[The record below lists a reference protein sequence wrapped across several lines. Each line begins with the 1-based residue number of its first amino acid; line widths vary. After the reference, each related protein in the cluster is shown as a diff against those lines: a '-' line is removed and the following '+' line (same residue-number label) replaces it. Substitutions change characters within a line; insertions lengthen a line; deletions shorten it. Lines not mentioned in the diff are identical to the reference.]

1 MVRGV
6 SAPNLGVYLIQQQ
19 YKTCR
24 VDKPVN
30 LAVSLIQAQY
40 KICRGDKGT
49 SLCTSNNVPAKVK
62 GDKIMANENVNAAA
76 TNVANENVNALE
88 ARVNELISLGM
99 PADLARDTAKEELE
113 AKLKMAEEA
122 EKPKSSGSTDYD
134 DIVDELIRRENVKVY
149 KNVHVINATITEKPN
164 YFMISLT
171 LDRKVRAMRAEG
183 PDGGFVETE
192 HNVIFSSN
200 FALGGVVKHNRKIN
214 WLANDLVKNADAF
227 KLIVINSTI
236 TIANEAVSAG
246 EEYVNPFSTNG
257 SSTIMQ
263 NDTFV
268 NHIIDI
274 QVDDDTADDVRFAKR
289 EVLKDLIR
297 GK

>member
-62 GDKIMANENVNAAA
+62 GDKIMANENANAGA

-99 PADLARDTAKEELE
+99 PADLARDTAKEEFE
-113 AKLKMAEEA
+113 AKAKLAEEA
-122 EKPKSSGSTDYD
+122 EKPKSSGSSDYD
-134 DIVDELIRRENVKVY
+134 DIVNELIRRENVKVY
-149 KNVHVINATITEKPN
+149 KNVHVVNATITEKPN

-257 SSTIMQ
+257 SSTIMA

-274 QVDDDTADDVRFAKR
+274 QVDDDTADDVRYAKR

>member
-62 GDKIMANENVNAAA
+62 GDKIMANENANAGA

-99 PADLARDTAKEELE
+99 PADLARDTAKEEFE
-113 AKLKMAEEA
+113 AKAKLAEEA
-122 EKPKSSGSTDYD
+122 EKPKSSGSSDYD
-134 DIVDELIRRENVKVY
+134 DIVNELIRRENVKVY
-149 KNVHVINATITEKPN
+149 KNVHVVNATITEKPN

-236 TIANEAVSAG
+236 SIANEAVSAG

-257 SSTIMQ
+257 SSTVMA

-274 QVDDDTADDVRFAKR
+274 QVDDDTADDVRYAKR

>member
-1 MVRGV
+1 
-6 SAPNLGVYLIQQQ
+6 
-19 YKTCR
+19 
-24 VDKPVN
+24 
-30 LAVSLIQAQY
+30 
-40 KICRGDKGT
+40 
-49 SLCTSNNVPAKVK
+49 
-62 GDKIMANENVNAAA
+62 MANENVNAAVTNA
-76 TNVANENVNALE
+76 TNVANDALE

-99 PADLARDTAKEELE
+99 PADLARDTAKEEAE

-149 KNVHVINATITEKPN
+149 KNVHVINATITEKAN

-257 SSTIMQ
+257 SSTIMT

>member
-30 LAVSLIQAQY
+30 LAASLIQAQY

-62 GDKIMANENVNAAA
+62 GDKIMANENANAGA

-99 PADLARDTAKEELE
+99 PADLARDTAKEEFE
-113 AKLKMAEEA
+113 AKAKLAEEA
-122 EKPKSSGSTDYD
+122 EKPKSSGSSDYD
-134 DIVDELIRRENVKVY
+134 DIVNELIRRENVKVY
-149 KNVHVINATITEKPN
+149 KNVHVVNATITEKPN

-257 SSTIMQ
+257 SSTIMA

-274 QVDDDTADDVRFAKR
+274 QVDDDTADDVRYAKR

>member
-49 SLCTSNNVPAKVK
+49 SLCTSNNVPTKVK
-62 GDKIMANENVNAAA
+62 GDKIMANENVNA
-76 TNVANENVNALE
+76 NVANAIEESAE
-88 ARVNELISLGM
+88 FKARVNELIALNM
-99 PADLARDTAKEELE
+99 PAELAHDTAKEEFE
-113 AKLKMAEEA
+113 AKAKLSEEA

-134 DIVDELIRRENVKVY
+134 DIVNELIRRENVKVY

-246 EEYVNPFSTNG
+246 EEYINPFSTNG

-274 QVDDDTADDVRFAKR
+274 QVDDDTADDVRYAKR

>member
-40 KICRGDKGT
+40 KICRSDKGT

-62 GDKIMANENVNAAA
+62 GDKIMADENVNAAA

-99 PADLARDTAKEELE
+99 PVDLARDTAKEELE
-113 AKLKMAEEA
+113 AKVKIAEEA

-134 DIVDELIRRENVKVY
+134 DIVDELVRRENVKVY

-171 LDRKVRAMRAEG
+171 LDRKIRAMRAEG
-183 PDGGFVETE
+183 LDGGFVETE

-257 SSTIMQ
+257 SSTIMT

-274 QVDDDTADDVRFAKR
+274 QVDDDTADDVRYAKR

>member
-1 MVRGV
+1 MVKGL
-6 SAPNLGVYLIQQQ
+6 SALNLGVYLIQQQ

-30 LAVSLIQAQY
+30 LAASLIQAQY

-49 SLCTSNNVPAKVK
+49 SLCTSNNVPAKIK
-62 GDKIMANENVNAAA
+62 GDKIMANENANAGA

-99 PADLARDTAKEELE
+99 PADLARDTAKEEFE
-113 AKLKMAEEA
+113 AKAKLAEEA
-122 EKPKSSGSTDYD
+122 EKPKSSGSSDYD
-134 DIVDELIRRENVKVY
+134 DIVNELIRRENVKVY
-149 KNVHVINATITEKPN
+149 KNVHVVNATITEKPN

-257 SSTIMQ
+257 SSTIMA

-274 QVDDDTADDVRFAKR
+274 QVDDDTADDVRYAKR

>member
-6 SAPNLGVYLIQQQ
+6 SAPNLGGYLIQQQ

-30 LAVSLIQAQY
+30 LAASLIQAQY

-62 GDKIMANENVNAAA
+62 GDKIMANENANAAA

-113 AKLKMAEEA
+113 AKLKIAEEA

-134 DIVDELIRRENVKVY
+134 DIVDELIRRDNVKVY

-171 LDRKVRAMRAEG
+171 LDRKIRTMRSKG
-183 PDGGFVETE
+183 PDSGFAETE
-192 HNVIFSSN
+192 HNVIFSTN

-214 WLANDLVKNADAF
+214 WLGNDLVKNADAF

-263 NDTFV
+263 NNTFI

-274 QVDDDTADDVRFAKR
+274 QVDDDTADDVRYAKR

>member
-40 KICRGDKGT
+40 KTCRGDKGI

-99 PADLARDTAKEELE
+99 PADLARDTAKEEFE
-113 AKLKMAEEA
+113 AKAKLAEEA

-274 QVDDDTADDVRFAKR
+274 QVDDDTADDVRYAKR

>member
-30 LAVSLIQAQY
+30 LAASLIQAQY

-62 GDKIMANENVNAAA
+62 GDKIMANENVNA
-76 TNVANENVNALE
+76 LE

-99 PADLARDTAKEELE
+99 PADLARDTAKEEFE
-113 AKLKMAEEA
+113 AKAKLAEEA
-122 EKPKSSGSTDYD
+122 EKPKSSGSSDYD

-149 KNVHVINATITEKPN
+149 KNVHVVNATITEKPN

-183 PDGGFVETE
+183 PDDGFVETE

-257 SSTIMQ
+257 SSTIMA

-274 QVDDDTADDVRFAKR
+274 QVDDDTADDVRYAKR

>member
-24 VDKPVN
+24 VDKSVN

-76 TNVANENVNALE
+76 TNVVNENVNALE

-99 PADLARDTAKEELE
+99 PADLARDTAKEEFE
-113 AKLKMAEEA
+113 AKAKLAEEA

-171 LDRKVRAMRAEG
+171 LDKKVRAMRAEG
-183 PDGGFVETE
+183 PDGGFIETE

-246 EEYVNPFSTNG
+246 EEYINPFSTNG
-257 SSTIMQ
+257 SSTVMQ

>member
-1 MVRGV
+1 MIRGV

-30 LAVSLIQAQY
+30 LAVILIQAQY
-40 KICRGDKGT
+40 KICRGNKGT
-49 SLCTSNNVPAKVK
+49 SLCTSNNVPAKIK

-76 TNVANENVNALE
+76 ATNVANDALE
-88 ARVNELISLGM
+88 ARVNELISMGM
-99 PADLARDTAKEELE
+99 PADLARDTAKEEAE

-122 EKPKSSGSTDYD
+122 EKPKSSGNTDYD
-134 DIVDELIRRENVKVY
+134 DIVDELIRRPNVKVY
-149 KNVHVINATITEKPN
+149 KNVHVVNATITEKPN

-257 SSTIMQ
+257 SSTVMA

-268 NHIIDI
+268 NHIINI
-274 QVDDDTADDVRFAKR
+274 EVDDDTADDVRFAKR

>member
-6 SAPNLGVYLIQQQ
+6 SAPNLCVYLIQQQ

-40 KICRGDKGT
+40 KICRGDKGR

-76 TNVANENVNALE
+76 KNVANENANALE

-99 PADLARDTAKEELE
+99 PADLARDTAKEEFE
-113 AKLKMAEEA
+113 AKAKLAEEA

-134 DIVDELIRRENVKVY
+134 DIVDELIHRENVKVY
-149 KNVHVINATITEKPN
+149 KNVHVINATITEKAN

-236 TIANEAVSAG
+236 TIANEAVSAE

-274 QVDDDTADDVRFAKR
+274 QIDDDTADDVRFAKR